1 MIIYD
6 ETPAP
11 NMLDYGITIPLSSTR
26 KSSILQF
33 LEEQASPIP
42 RRTFGEAAAHFGL
55 KVKTII
61 TRQDLERVHDPA
73 YIAKLYNE
81 PPHQD
86 GLLKI
91 LMEAYELIN
100 DDGTY
105 NRYEPERATKPLTDL
120 ADSIIYRIA
129 GTYLAL
135 RVAVEGR
142 GEGPFKNFCFC
153 LGGGAHHP
161 RYDGPSGFG
170 ALNDPVI
177 AVRKIMAENLAS
189 FIWIIDVDAHKGDGT
204 AELIRF
210 SRDRGETFSGKNPE
224 VFTLSVHMAA
234 GWPLDPESLA
244 KAKPG
249 RAPLVDSDIDIPIAP
264 GEEASYVP
272 RLAKALEKM
281 AALAGSRKP
290 DLALV
295 VAGMDV
301 YEKDELPSTSPIAMT
316 LEQILERDQ
325 FIFSFLEQRGI
336 PSGWIMAGGYGKDSW
351 KPTADFLNSLRS
363 PSIKP

>member
-11 NMLDYGITIPLSSTR
+11 DMLDYGISIPLSSTR
-26 KSSILQF
+26 KASILRF
-33 LEEQASPIP
+33 LEEHTSPIP
-42 RRTFGEAAAHFGL
+42 RRTLGEAAAVFGL
-55 KVKTII
+55 EDKTLI

-73 YIAKLYNE
+73 YIAKIYND
-81 PPHQD
+81 PPHKE
-86 GLLKI
+86 GLLKV

-105 NRYEPERATKPLTDL
+105 NRYEPEGATKPLTDL
-120 ADSIIYRIA
+120 ADSIIYHIA
-129 GTYLAL
+129 GTYLSL
-135 RVAVEGR
+135 RVALEGR
-142 GEGPFKNFCFC
+142 GEGPFKDFCFC

-170 ALNDPVI
+170 VLNDPVI
-177 AVRKIMAENLAS
+177 AVRKIMAEGRAS

-210 SRDRGETFSGKNPE
+210 SRDQGKTFSGKNPE

-234 GWPLDPESLA
+234 GWPLDRASLA
-244 KAKPG
+244 KAQPG
-249 RAPLVDSDIDIPIAP
+249 RAPLVDSDIDIPIAQ

-272 RLAKALEKM
+272 RLAEALEKM
-281 AALAGSRKP
+281 TALAGPRKP

-295 VAGMDV
+295 VDGVDV
-301 YEKDELPSTSPIAMT
+301 YEKDGLPSTSPIALT
-316 LEQILERDQ
+316 LEQILERDR
-325 FIFSFLEQRGI
+325 FMLSFLEKQGI

-351 KPTADFLNSLRS
+351 EPTAAFLKSLS
-363 PSIKP
+363 DQPIKL